1 MLGCGF
7 GCSTIKWNEVEG
19 VAASCGTLTLTKE
32 QLGGDPPATEDY
44 VRMGC
49 YPTSAC
55 ATNGALVPGAT
66 AAKFA
71 LACDLGWRL
80 AASASAAAISLAY
93 YM

>member
-1 MLGCGF
+1 
-7 GCSTIKWNEVEG
+7 
-19 VAASCGTLTLTKE
+19 
-32 QLGGDPPATEDY
+32 
-44 VRMGC
+44 MGC